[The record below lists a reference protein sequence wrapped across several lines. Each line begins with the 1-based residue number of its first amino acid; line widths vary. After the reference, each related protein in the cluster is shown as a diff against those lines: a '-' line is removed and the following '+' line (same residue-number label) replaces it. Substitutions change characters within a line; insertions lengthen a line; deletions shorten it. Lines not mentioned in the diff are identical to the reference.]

1 MALFAPKDPAED
13 EAARARQ
20 LAMTQAAEA
29 KQHAVYEWAY
39 GAPPG
44 DLAAELMA
52 AFGAGDTEN
61 GLAEGTFRTWLGCW
75 ERRYGALD
83 GPIREGLQL
92 LEHSELCA
100 SSGFSA
106 ISGTGAPRDWAW
118 RPSLA
123 AKALSDSALRIA
135 PASSAPTRYGLGAVG
150 SAVGAFG
157 AAFPCRQS

>member
-92 LEHSELCA
+92 LEHSEMVCVLGIFSDIRYWSATRLGLATLA
-100 SSGFSA
+100 SG
-106 ISGTGAPRDWAW
+106 
-118 RPSLA
+118 
-123 AKALSDSALRIA
+123 K
-135 PASSAPTRYGLGAVG
+135 GAV
-150 SAVGAFG
+150 
-157 AAFPCRQS
+157 RQRIKDRTGL